1 MKCTSTT
8 ARGEW
13 PHHVQ
18 YSILPEEKWLID
30 TLLLWLPS
38 VMFSKIS
45 RLKSSFSMDRLDEM
59 TWDEIGGWGMAAAA
73 AAAAAAA
80 EGQIY
85 LCNQS

>member
-1 MKCTSTT
+1 
-8 ARGEW
+8 
-13 PHHVQ
+13 
-18 YSILPEEKWLID
+18 
-30 TLLLWLPS
+30 
-38 VMFSKIS
+38 
-45 RLKSSFSMDRLDEM
+45 MDRLDEM